1 MTEIP
6 DCTFGDMSRA
16 LFALQEENKALRAR
30 LVEAMQVSNQHCFNH
45 DKAARRL
52 TTITEENETLRA
64 LLAMYETRANAAA
77 QRYCGWSLAGKS
89 AFRAVYPLRK
99 LPRKI
104 FAYPIVAASR
114 LWFNE
119 LVGRNQRTG
128 KRP

>member
-64 LLAMYETRANAAA
+64 LLAMYETPCECCGAAI
-77 QRYCGWSLAGKS
+77 
-89 AFRAVYPLRK
+89 LRVESG
-99 LPRKI
+99 RKI
-104 FAYPIVAASR
+104 CVQGCVSPA
-114 LWFNE
+114 E
-119 LVGRNQRTG
+119 TT
-128 KRP
+128 